1 MKRMQV
7 FSLTTTTTEQM
18 TTMETKKTTT
28 ARTTT
33 ILLSVHQYQRCS
45 GTADVLRPRFSI
57 APVQGV
63 AVRVKALPPVLRNL
77 PVPLPASLATM
88 LTCTA
93 LLGIA
98 KRRTL
103 STVSMVSILLL
114 LLLRVWA
121 G

>member
-1 MKRMQV
+1 MGMITTSMKRMQV
-7 FSLTTTTTEQM
+7 FSLTTMTTEQM
-18 TTMETKKTTT
+18 M
-28 ARTTT
+28 T